1 MKKCLLFLFTV
12 LLCAAALAGCSRSK
26 PDDATLYIPPAAA
39 WEGEAP
45 QSVIDLLETTGYQI
59 TRTSTDPSILHG
71 QRYHMELNG
80 DNLHAVA
87 VYQYESAEAAQA
99 EAACIGAD
107 GYSFTFPTGEDTAQC
122 VEVDW
127 VDTPHFYLDDSRI
140 ILYIGQDPV
149 LLDAFAKAWGTPIA
163 GAE

>member
-1 MKKCLLFLFTV
+1 MKKMFVIFGMLFLLAF
-12 LLCAAALAGCSRSK
+12 LLTGCK
-26 PDDATLYIPPAAA
+26 APAAGSA
-39 WEGEAP
+39 PVTQPADWEGEPP
-45 QSVIDLLETTGYQI
+45 QDVVALLADHGYEAVLTG
-59 TRTSTDPSILHG
+59 TEPSILHAP
-71 QRYHMELNG
+71 RCHMELNG
-80 DNLHAVA
+80 DRSHAVA
-87 VYQYESAEAAQA
+87 VYLYESAEAAQA

-127 VDTPHFYLDDSRI
+127 VDAPHFYRDGSRI

-149 LLDAFAKAWGTPIA
+149 LLDAFAKAWGSPIA